1 MAHFPVTRDFRPSIK
16 LKGRRANAIDAAWH
30 RLVAL
35 ATNSDLLAVVL
46 FCVIGLG
53 ITIRVL
59 LRHPDLSLMTEQLEL
74 FP

>member
-16 LKGRRANAIDAAWH
+16 LEGRRANAIDAAWH
-30 RLVAL
+30 RLVTL
-35 ATNSDLLAVVL
+35 ATNPDLLAVVL

-53 ITIRVL
+53 ITISVL
-59 LRHPDLSLMTEQLEL
+59 LRHPDLSLMTEQFEL